1 MRHEHSTKLK
11 FNKYQRIMSPLVYIG
26 AWLWSFLEATVFFVA
41 ADFYLSIVGQHN
53 LKRGLIAVLY
63 ATLGALVGGTLM
75 YYWASTNP
83 QAAVYFQESILSQSQ
98 AHSTSITQSIEAH
111 GMWSYA
117 YGNIAGLPYSMYA
130 VLAPVAG
137 VGFLQFFF
145 IGALIRLMRFS
156 LSVTIIHYLS
166 KALPK
171 QINQRMRV
179 LILLLGWSVFYGW
192 YWGLGI

>member
-1 MRHEHSTKLK
+1 MSHEHNVKLNSSTSH
-11 FNKYQRIMSPLVYIG
+11 RIVNPIIYIG

-41 ADFYLSIVGQHN
+41 ADFYLSLVGQHN

-75 YYWASTNP
+75 FYWATKDP

-98 AHSTSITQSIEAH
+98 GHSEAIRQAIDAH

-130 VLAPVAG
+130 VLAPVTG
-137 VGFLQFFF
+137 IGFLQFFF
-145 IGALIRLMRFS
+145 IGAFIRLLRFS
-156 LSVTIIHYLS
+156 LSVTIIYYLS

-171 QINQRMRV
+171 QIKQRTRV
-179 LILLLGWSVFYGW
+179 LTLLLGWSIFYGW

>member
-1 MRHEHSTKLK
+1 MHTSYSSITR
-11 FNKYQRIMSPLVYIG
+11 PLIYVG

-53 LKRGLIAVLY
+53 LKRGLIAALY
-63 ATLGALVGGTLM
+63 ACLGALIGGTLM
-75 YYWASTNP
+75 YYWATTDP
-83 QAAVYFQESILSQSQ
+83 QSAISYQESILSQSQ
-98 AHSTSITQSIEAH
+98 AQTERISQAIEAH

-130 VLAPVAG
+130 VLAPVTG
-137 VGFLQFFF
+137 IGFLQFFF
-145 IGALIRLMRFS
+145 IGALIRLLRFS
-156 LSVTIIHYLS
+156 LSVTLIHYLS

-171 QINQRMRV
+171 QIKQRMRV
-179 LILLLGWSVFYGW
+179 LILLLGWSIFYAW